1 MLEYPLEGVMF
12 VRARRDGSHI
22 WRERVSGL
30 IWSLLATVHSCL
42 LGLSTSGIPFEC
54 KAGFHSLSW
63 PRKRTRK
70 APCTQRS
77 RNRRFSQPLIFM
89 APLSFPEKL
98 CNQVKNADGDGMSQQ
113 SAILF
118 VLDIDPGSNIQMALG
133 QSKCGKPLEATLLM

>member
-1 MLEYPLEGVMF
+1 
-12 VRARRDGSHI
+12 
-22 WRERVSGL
+22 
-30 IWSLLATVHSCL
+30 
-42 LGLSTSGIPFEC
+42 
-54 KAGFHSLSW
+54 
-63 PRKRTRK
+63 
-70 APCTQRS
+70 
-77 RNRRFSQPLIFM
+77 M